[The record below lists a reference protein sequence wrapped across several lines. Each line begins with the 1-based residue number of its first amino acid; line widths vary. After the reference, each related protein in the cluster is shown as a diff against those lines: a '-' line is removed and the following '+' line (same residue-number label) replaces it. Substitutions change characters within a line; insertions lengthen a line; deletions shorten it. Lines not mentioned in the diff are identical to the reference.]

1 MDFRTIGMTRG
12 VGGGLLVKEGVQNR
26 FCGGY
31 LKLRYVYKAYSLVK
45 LDRRFNSPFTRPPRA
60 ALVVAIQLGF

>member
-1 MDFRTIGMTRG
+1 M
-12 VGGGLLVKEGVQNR
+12 QNR